1 VISERDAWAVMASVP
16 GLGPTTFGWLL
27 REHGSALR
35 VLDLARTE
43 AGRRAIRDGPAD
55 GEVDGHRRTRLRSAL
70 IDGLTAVAGDPEA
83 IVAGIRADGLRVVT
97 VEDEPYPGRLRALE
111 EPPPVLFVRGSVEA
125 LAARH
130 AVAIVGT
137 RRPTEA
143 GRRVAARLADAI
155 ARADAVVVSGLAVGI
170 DGAAHAAAV
179 SAGRPTV
186 AVLGS
191 GHRRLFP
198 RAHGRLAE
206 AIVAGGGAVV
216 SELPPDVEAT
226 RGTFP
231 RRNRVI
237 SGLAEATVVV
247 EAAAGSGALITA
259 RWALEQGRGCFIV
272 PGSIDA
278 PASTGCNGFLRDYP
292 GLARIVA
299 GVPEL
304 LDDLGI
310 LEAEPAADR
319 GQVSIAALAA
329 SLGATAGRVAR
340 ALVEG
345 VTTVDELA
353 DRTDLPVATVLGAL
367 TVLEIRGLVAGAYG
381 RYRPVAALAAAA
393 PGLP

>member
-1 VISERDAWAVMASVP
+1 MITERDAWAVMASVP
-16 GLGPTTFGWLL
+16 GLGPSTFGRLL

-43 AGRRAIRDGPAD
+43 AGRRAIRDGTPSGD
-55 GEVDGHRRTRLRSAL
+55 VDGVPVTRLRSSVV
-70 IDGLTAVAGDPEA
+70 DGLTAAAGDPEPIIA
-83 IVAGIRADGLRVVT
+83 VLRADGLQVVT
-97 VEDEPYPGRLRALE
+97 IEDGTYPARLRALE
-111 EPPPVLFVRGSVEA
+111 EPPPVLFVLGSVEA

-143 GRRVAARLADAI
+143 GRRVAARIADAI
-155 ARADAVVVSGLAVGI
+155 ARVGAVVVSGLAVGI
-170 DGAAHAAAV
+170 DGAAHAAVV
-179 SAGRPTV
+179 SAGQPTV

-206 AIVAGGGAVV
+206 AIVSGGGAVV

-247 EAAAGSGALITA
+247 EAAVGSGALITA
-259 RWALEQGRGCFIV
+259 RWALEQGRGCFVV
-272 PGSIDA
+272 PGPIDA

-310 LEAEPAADR
+310 LEEEPAAAR
-319 GQVSIAALAA
+319 RAA
-329 SLGATAGRVAR
+329 SR
-340 ALVEG
+340 
-345 VTTVDELA
+345 
-353 DRTDLPVATVLGAL
+353 
-367 TVLEIRGLVAGAYG
+367 
-381 RYRPVAALAAAA
+381 
-393 PGLP
+393 